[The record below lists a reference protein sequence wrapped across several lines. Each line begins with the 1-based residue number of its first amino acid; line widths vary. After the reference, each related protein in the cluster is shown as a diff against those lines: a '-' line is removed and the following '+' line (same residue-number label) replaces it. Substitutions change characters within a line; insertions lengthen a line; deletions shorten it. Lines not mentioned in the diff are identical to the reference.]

1 MSCGK
6 NHAYD
11 RYQSAAD
18 SAKLAVIEALNIDEE
33 TDTLKELWSI
43 YLKLR
48 SIADKSA
55 QHSSPSLFGDDTI
68 VVGSGSTA
76 AYNIEVD
83 TSNFD
88 MIGLSSDFTL
98 AAEPVTIST
107 AGQDVIT
114 FGETAS
120 ADTITFS

>member
-11 RYQSAAD
+11 KYQSAAD

-33 TDTLKELWSI
+33 TDTLEELWSI
-43 YLKLR
+43 YLRLR

-68 VVGSGSTA
+68 VIGSGSTA

-83 TSNFD
+83 PSSFEV
-88 MIGLSSDFTL
+88 GLSSDFTL

-107 AGQDVIT
+107 TGQDVIT
-114 FGETAS
+114 FGESAS